1 MGLFDSV
8 HVKCPTCGKRSEL
21 QTKVRCE
28 MGSYAGENVPA
39 DIAAGV
45 SGDKFDCCG
54 KTWEVQAPSMP
65 RVALLVRSCGD
76 DGDDGDDSG
85 DFD

>member
-1 MGLFDSV
+1 MGIFDSV

-39 DIAAGV
+39 DIAIGV
-45 SGDKFDCCG
+45 SGARFDCCG
-54 KTWEVQAPSMP
+54 ETWEVQAPHMP
-65 RVALLVRSCGD
+65 RVALLVRALGEEAA
-76 DGDDGDDSG
+76 DDSG
-85 DFD
+85 NFD